1 MTADTDD
8 DFISTL
14 GSKGVKDRV
23 NNQKNKI
30 CVIQHCSTAI
40 STYMTACSP

>member
-1 MTADTDD
+1 MTADTHD

-23 NNQKNKI
+23 NNQKTKF
-30 CVIQHCSTAI
+30 V
-40 STYMTACSP
+40 